1 MNKLIYLDFSIID
14 ISKITLIEF
23 WYNYVKPKYGQSAE
37 LWQKV
42 FTLKFQNMLKG
53 NLGKYE
59 VVQVSQLFIHQIV
72 TSKNL

>member
-1 MNKLIYLDFSIID
+1 MNKLIYLDFSIIN

-23 WYNYVKPKYGQSAE
+23 WYNYVKPEYGQSAE

-53 NLGKYE
+53 NLILQSMK
-59 VVQVSQLFIHQIV
+59 LFKLVNYSSIR
-72 TSKNL
+72 

>member
-53 NLGKYE
+53 NLILQSMK
-59 VVQVSQLFIHQIV
+59 LFKLVNYSSIR
-72 TSKNL
+72 